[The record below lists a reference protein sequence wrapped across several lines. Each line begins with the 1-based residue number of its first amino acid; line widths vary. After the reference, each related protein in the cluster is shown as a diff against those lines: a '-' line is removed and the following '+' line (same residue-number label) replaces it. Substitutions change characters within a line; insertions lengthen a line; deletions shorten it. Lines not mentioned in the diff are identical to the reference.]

1 MCVPACFLTVGTCV
15 RARVHARTQ
24 VFKATT
30 GNARRIWIVRICYSL
45 CCGMF
50 NILNTAF
57 LRLRAYQRVCLRVYV
72 CEREEFQQGVFK
84 TCCSLSRWSGRGFAY
99 IHSWAYWSFNGTCR
113 RLNEGESVWQ
123 REEGGGKQGEQNT
136 GRGRRLSRQHIS
148 LACMRNFT
156 MHSDKMAVKRLKRYF
171 GYLFQHI
178 TDKMKILKKKKSS

>member
-1 MCVPACFLTVGTCV
+1 M
-15 RARVHARTQ
+15 HARTQ

-30 GNARRIWIVRICYSL
+30 GNAKRIWIVRICYSL

-57 LRLRAYQRVCLRVYV
+57 LRLRAYRCVCLRVYV

-113 RLNEGESVWQ
+113 RLNEGESGWE

-178 TDKMKILKKKKSS
+178 TDKMKILKKKKKFLTLQPWGKKGKS